1 LKILLI
7 SDYASRAYGAE
18 NQVLA
23 LRDGLRQRGHD
34 ARLFS
39 SSARYVPTQEPLSD
53 YRCLGSL
60 SPLRVLL
67 RTFNP
72 SAFQELR
79 RVLAQFQP
87 DAVHVRIFLTQLSPS
102 VLLLLKNVP
111 SLYHVVWHRPICPT
125 GTKMLPDGTVCRVPA
140 GKECYRRGCLPFYS
154 FFPHI
159 LELGLLR
166 RWLGAFKLIMANSEA
181 MKRNLI
187 AEGIPATEMIRNFV
201 PDRLPRPPLSSPPTV
216 AFAGQLSLEK
226 GVEVLFSAFAKIADK
241 IPDARLIIAGTGT
254 KQNILKKQIADSG
267 LSNRV
272 SMPGYLTYHEM
283 ERQFDSAWVQAVPTR
298 CIEAFGNVAAEAM
311 IRGTAVIASDSGG
324 LPEIVRH
331 GKTGL
336 IVPPGDEDALAQGL
350 LHLLQNRESAEQM
363 GMAGREFALKHLNQN
378 DYIDKIIR
386 LYQKLCS
393 L

>member
-1 LKILLI
+1 MKILLI

-79 RVLAQFQP
+79 RVLEQFRP
-87 DAVHVRIFLTQLSPS
+87 DVVHVRIFLTQLSPS
-102 VLLLLKNVP
+102 VLPLLKTVP
-111 SLYHVVWHRPICPT
+111 SLYHVVWHRPVCPT
-125 GTKMLPDGTVCRVPA
+125 GTKMLPDGTLCHFPA
-140 GKECYRRGCLPFYS
+140 GTACYHKGCLPFYS

-159 LELGLLR
+159 LELKLLR
-166 RWLGAFKLIMANSEA
+166 QWLGAFKLIMANSEA

-201 PDRLPRPPLSSPPTV
+201 PYRPPRPPLSSPPTV
-216 AFAGQLSLEK
+216 VFAGQLSLEK
-226 GVEVLFSAFAKIADK
+226 GVEDLFRAFAKIADK
-241 IPDARLIIAGTGT
+241 VPDARLIIAGTGT

-267 LSNRV
+267 LLHRI
-272 SMPGYLTYHEM
+272 SMPGYLGYHEM
-283 ERQFDSAWVQAVPTR
+283 ERQFDSAWIQAVPTR

-324 LPEIVRH
+324 LPEIVQH
-331 GKTGL
+331 EKSGL
-336 IVPPGDEDALAQGL
+336 IVPPGDEEALAQGL
-350 LHLLQNRESAEQM
+350 LRVLQDRESAEQM
-363 GMAGREFALKHLNQN
+363 GREGRAFALKHLDQE
-378 DYIDKIIR
+378 DYLDKMIR

-393 L
+393 R